1 MFTLA
6 VSFDHFQFA
15 LIHGPNIPGSYAV
28 LLFTAS
34 DFTFITRH
42 IHNWVLFLLWFCLFI
57 LSGVIFPLFSSSI
70 LGTYQPGEFIFQCH
84 IFLPF
89 HTVHGV
95 LKQLTASNE
104 NLTTFNF
111 HTITYYF
118 ILNLFLYLSFIYKVV
133 FLHHYHKWERFNF
146 FLICLSK
153 NVEKYGRNQHIVKQ
167 FSFN

>member
-1 MFTLA
+1 MRYCSLQHWTLLPSLVTSTTGCCFCFGS
-6 VSFDHFQFA
+6 VSSFFME
-15 LIHGPNIPGSYAV
+15 
-28 LLFTAS
+28 
-34 DFTFITRH
+34 
-42 IHNWVLFLLWFCLFI
+42 LFLHCSPVAYW
-57 LSGVIFPLFSSSI
+57 PT
-70 LGTYQPGEFIFQCH
+70 TYLPGDFIFQCP
-84 IFLPF
+84 IFCFFILF
-89 HTVHGV
+89 MGFS
-95 LKQLTASNE
+95 KQLTASNE

-133 FLHHYHKWERFNF
+133 FLHHYHKWEQFHF